1 MVEEVGEVFESDGA
15 GSGEFSVI
23 TDPSA
28 APVVGP
34 PLSSRGSG
42 SDTRRT
48 TEAGSLGPECS
59 SVKHGSKESASPT
72 SGSSGMNGAHNCPV
86 FSSGNDEVLLL
97 QAMGYTSTS
106 RLGPGFQ
113 FPWCDERLASVFG
126 IGEQTM
132 RTAPFVPMPRKRPSE
147 QDKETDLLVRDES
160 KVRKTSS
167 WMRQTESKQW
177 EVVLDEDRKRSLA
190 AWVLLVLDNPRASV
204 AGMLIHQEDQD
215 GQLSVLADI
224 FRAKATATLRA
235 RASALLAYMRW
246 GRAEHGRTFTL
257 FPVKEVVVY
266 EYLCFLRDTRS
277 PPTKAER
284 FVQALAFCKG
294 TLQADVDNV
303 LASSRIKGATIP
315 IEGHRVVRKKRPLTV
330 AQVAD
335 LERRASTDESATG
348 VFCGYLCFLVHGR
361 LRWSDGQYVAEEPTI
376 DTGPDG
382 AGSLEA
388 GLYYHKTANRQKS
401 VIRRLLP
408 AACSLPGVSGLPWAQ
423 TWLQNRAKHGLRAKR
438 GYPMMP
444 APLASGKW
452 DSIPL
457 GTAEAI
463 VWMKEVLQDAQG
475 DVGTHSCKATALS
488 WMAKANV
495 DRRIRRL
502 GGYHVAPGDRSM
514 TEYSRDAQS
523 PVLHALSGLYLAIR
537 GGLFSP
543 DASRSGRWNGCHN
556 LEDAVKVL
564 AAAPL
569 LPVDSE
575 PTGEDNSSGD
585 SSGKSTSSSS
595 SEGEEVDDE
604 VVRAD
609 QAMAV
614 LAAPAQLVQEDMAFY
629 LLNVKSQVAHIPRP
643 GTYGDEDGEMEVS
656 KCGLIASAGF
666 RKVDLFPE
674 QIMRKCAKCF
684 PCRQRQ

>member
-1 MVEEVGEVFESDGA
+1 M
-15 GSGEFSVI
+15 
-23 TDPSA
+23 
-28 APVVGP
+28 
-34 PLSSRGSG
+34 
-42 SDTRRT
+42 
-48 TEAGSLGPECS
+48 
-59 SVKHGSKESASPT
+59 
-72 SGSSGMNGAHNCPV
+72 
-86 FSSGNDEVLLL
+86 LLL

-177 EVVLDEDRKRSLA
+177 EVVLDEDRKRLFA

-235 RASALLAYMRW
+235 RASALLAYTVGQGGAW
-246 GRAEHGRTFTL
+246 TL

-315 IEGHRVVRKKRPLTV
+315 IKGHRVVRKKRPLTV

-401 VIRRLLP
+401 VIRVVASTLHF
-408 AACSLPGVSGLPWAQ
+408 AGVSGLPWAQ

-444 APLASGKW
+444 AP
-452 DSIPL
+452 
-457 GTAEAI
+457 
-463 VWMKEVLQDAQG
+463 
-475 DVGTHSCKATALS
+475 SCK
-488 WMAKANV
+488 
-495 DRRIRRL
+495 R
-502 GGYHVAPGDRSM
+502 
-514 TEYSRDAQS
+514 
-523 PVLHALSGLYLAIR
+523 
-537 GGLFSP
+537 
-543 DASRSGRWNGCHN
+543 
-556 LEDAVKVL
+556 
-564 AAAPL
+564 
-569 LPVDSE
+569 
-575 PTGEDNSSGD
+575 
-585 SSGKSTSSSS
+585 
-595 SEGEEVDDE
+595 
-604 VVRAD
+604 
-609 QAMAV
+609 
-614 LAAPAQLVQEDMAFY
+614 
-629 LLNVKSQVAHIPRP
+629 
-643 GTYGDEDGEMEVS
+643 
-656 KCGLIASAGF
+656 
-666 RKVDLFPE
+666 
-674 QIMRKCAKCF
+674 
-684 PCRQRQ
+684 